1 MTLTKTKKATT
12 ATVKTATEEVI
23 THLNNLTGHRYRVT
37 TEAQRLVGRILGE
50 GYEVGD
56 IKLVIEHKTREW
68 LHGQMAQY
76 LRPSTLFMLSKFDE
90 RLSLAELEKR
100 QG

>member
-1 MTLTKTKKATT
+1 MTKTKKPATSV
-12 ATVKTATEEVI
+12 VKTATEEVI
-23 THLNNLTGHRYRVT
+23 AHLNSLTGHRYRVT

-50 GYEVGD
+50 GYEVSD
-56 IKLVIEHKTREW
+56 IKLVIEHKTRDW
-68 LHGQMAQY
+68 LHSQMAQY